1 MWKPVVN
8 VGIRLTSLLGKFY
21 FLIWLSKSAAI
32 ETVGQYGMIA
42 SVAVFVTMLLGMEF
56 YIFSNRELIRE
67 NCEREKLAILS
78 RQFTLYLGIQVIGI
92 PLALLV
98 LTFQG
103 WDSSYILLIL
113 TIMSLE
119 HFSAELIRLLVSVER
134 QLTSAVT
141 LFIKS
146 TLWVFPLI
154 YFYKQV
160 ELLDVLRLWLGGV
173 VIATAFGLVMFIR
186 QFGYKW
192 MKVTFDKTWFIKG
205 RKVCLI
211 YFISSASV
219 IGLTVIDKVFV
230 DSNLGPEA
238 LSVYVLY
245 IGIANA
251 LVSLFDAGVAVYL
264 YPRLIACASKG
275 YMKD

>member
-1 MWKPVVN
+1 MWKPVAN
-8 VGIRLTSLLGKFY
+8 VVIRLTSLLGKFY
-21 FLIWLSKSAAI
+21 FLIWLSKSAAV
-32 ETVGQYGMIA
+32 ETIGQYGLIA

-67 NCEREKLAILS
+67 NCEQEKLAILS
-78 RQFTLYLGIQVIGI
+78 RQFTLYLGTQVIGI
-92 PLALLV
+92 PLVLLALI
-98 LTFQG
+98 FQG

-113 TIMSLE
+113 AIMSLE
-119 HFSAELIRLLVSVER
+119 HFSAELIRLLVAVER
-134 QLTSAVT
+134 QLASAVT

-146 TLWVFPLI
+146 TVWIFPLI
-154 YFYKQV
+154 YFYEQV

-173 VIATAFGLVMFIR
+173 MVATAFGLVMFIR

-192 MKVTFDKTWFIKG
+192 MRGSFDKAWFNKG
-205 RKVCLI
+205 RKVSLI

-219 IGLTVIDKVFV
+219 IGLTVLDKVFV
-230 DSNLGPEA
+230 DSNLGAEA

-251 LVSLFDAGVAVYL
+251 QVSLFDAGVAVYL

-275 YMKD
+275 HMKE